1 MKGRTTCP
9 KCNEAFVVDAPDNIK
24 KLNVTCPKCNNKFV
38 INLRSS
44 PSNLEECSWE
54 EHGEPRKTILSSIKP
69 KTDKPKIVA
78 FLLTIAFIFGLST
91 AAFSEQF
98 IDNSTQFLSQVGFRG
113 TIELYIT
120 DINNESLSN
129 VNINLDGITDFQ
141 YNGEYYY
148 LDNVTLGFKNIIIS
162 LDNYKTINQEILV
175 MPLIFSTHNIKMEQG
190 TGETTYSFG
199 IIGCSLIFLILSI
212 FPLLGAITSYKRRHF
227 DVAIAGSL
235 IGIFSVGFY
244 IGSIICIIAFIILL
258 LSKEEFENGEKG
270 KTF

>member
-24 KLNVTCPKCNNKFV
+24 KLNVTCPKCNNKFL
-38 INLRSS
+38 ITLKSS
-44 PSNLEECSWE
+44 DLGECSWE

-69 KTDKPKIVA
+69 KTDKPKMVS
-78 FLLTIAFIFGLST
+78 FLLTIAFIFGLVT
-91 AAFSEQF
+91 AAFSVQL
-98 IDNSTQFLSQVGFRG
+98 IDNSSQLLSQAGFRE
-113 TIELYIT
+113 TIEFYIT

-129 VNINLDGITDFQ
+129 ANLKLNGITDFQ

-148 LDNVTLGFKNIIIS
+148 LENITPGFKTVVIS
-162 LDNYKTINQEILV
+162 LEGYKTINQEILV
-175 MPLIFSTHNIKMEQG
+175 IPLFFSTHNIKMEMG
-190 TGETTYSFG
+190 TGEITYNFG
-199 IIGCSLIFLILSI
+199 ILGCSLMFLILSI

-227 DVAIAGSL
+227 DVAVVGSL

-244 IGSIICIIAFIILL
+244 IGSIICIIALIILL
-258 LSKEEFENGEKG
+258 LSRDEFENGEKG